1 MDAIY
6 AVIPDERVLK
16 IEKEEINPEDLEP
29 EEILVEAEV
38 TVVSAGTELANF
50 TALSPGV
57 WIPGSW
63 NAYPWRP
70 GYGLVGHVRAAGSE
84 ELGFSE
90 GQRVFCFGK
99 HASLQRYEVT
109 HSIPFGGALPLD
121 ENLSPIQAIMARMAM
136 IGIAG
141 PQVTEFENGDTVAV
155 FGLGLVGNTAAQLYQ
170 HGGAKV
176 IGLDVISERC
186 AVAKSTGIE
195 TVLDVKL
202 GDQVDAILDLT
213 NGRGVDVAVD
223 AVGQSAVIEACVQVC
238 APHGQVIL
246 LGSPRKAY
254 ETNVTKMLRTMHH
267 RWIVMRGALEWRLP
281 TYPVLGSKHS
291 IASNLQLILDLIQNG
306 RLHVEPLVT
315 HVIKPSQLLE
325 AYHGLLDQK
334 EIYLGVVVDW
344 RENV

>member
-16 IEKEEINPEDLEP
+16 IEREKLDPAELKP
-29 EEILVEAEV
+29 EEILVEAET

-70 GYGLVGHVRAAGSE
+70 GYGLVGHVRAVGSE
-84 ELGFSE
+84 TLGLIE
-90 GQRVFCFGK
+90 GQRLFCFGK
-99 HASLQRYEVT
+99 HASLQRYEV
-109 HSIPFGGALPLD
+109 SQSVPYGAALPLED
-121 ENLSPIQAIMARMAM
+121 DISAIEAIMARMAL
-136 IGIAG
+136 IGITG
-141 PQVTEFENGDTVAV
+141 PQVTEFETGDTVAV
-155 FGLGLVGNTAAQLYQ
+155 FGLGLVGNFAAQLYQ
-170 HGGAKV
+170 LGGAKV
-176 IGLDVISERC
+176 IGLDVIGERC
-186 AVAKSTGIE
+186 GIAKSTGIE
-195 TVLDVKL
+195 TVLDVKVE
-202 GDQVDAILDLT
+202 DQIEAILDLT
-213 NGRGVDVAVD
+213 DGRGVDIAVD
-223 AVGQSAVIEACVQVC
+223 AVGHSAVIEACVEVC

-246 LGSPRKAY
+246 LGSPRAAY
-254 ETNVTKMLRTMHH
+254 ETNVTKMLRNMHH
-267 RWIVMRGALEWRLP
+267 RWIVIRGALEWRLP
-281 TYPVLGSKHS
+281 PLPVRCAQHS
-291 IASNLQLILDLIQNG
+291 IASNLQLILDHIQDG

-334 EIYLGVVVDW
+334 ETYLGVVVDW